1 LFFNRLVQP
10 RQNPQKGVD
19 DIHILFCHEGVIK
32 PGEAFQ
38 PNHFVPL
45 LFHSRKHKWKSS
57 ADSQIS
63 TVTKKQKMASFFPK
77 QPVSKKQKLTP
88 ILPKKASYKADA
100 NILNFFTIADKPTVV
115 VNHACQ
121 KAPNETFSSAT
132 QLDTHKLDEFATPS
146 STSQH
151 SSTKTQQST
160 TSLPATNM
168 VQTFRR

>member
-63 TVTKKQKMASFFPK
+63 TVTKKQKMASFP
-77 QPVSKKQKLTP
+77 Q
-88 ILPKKASYKADA
+88 
-100 NILNFFTIADKPTVV
+100 
-115 VNHACQ
+115 
-121 KAPNETFSSAT
+121 
-132 QLDTHKLDEFATPS
+132 
-146 STSQH
+146 
-151 SSTKTQQST
+151 T
-160 TSLPATNM
+160 TSNQEAQIDPYFANESII
-168 VQTFRR
+168 